1 MSESQPVLSQVL
13 SLVPRDEFDKLVRE
27 HGGEKRVRSFPCWTQ
42 FSCLVYAQLSRQTS
56 LRDLVIALE
65 TKKPFLYHCFGSRD
79 IRRTTLADANEHRS
93 YKIYETL
100 FMKLYQQC
108 LVQAPEHRFRFSN
121 KLYSFD
127 ASVVDLCLSVFPW
140 AKFRRTKGAIKL
152 HALLD
157 HDGHI
162 PSFIRV
168 STGSTHD
175 IKEARQLVLEPDSIV
190 TFDRGYVDYQWFYQL
205 HLQGAFFVTRL
216 KRGARFR
223 VIERRDPPALSGV
236 TSDQTIRMTG
246 RKPDSIPIAL
256 RRIGYRDPETG
267 KVYYFLTNRF
277 TLSAKTIA
285 EIYRARWQVE
295 LFFKWI
301 KQHLR
306 IKTFIGTSHNAVMSQ
321 VYVAMTTYLLLSY
334 MKFRVRSVLSL
345 YTLAKRIEV
354 SLFDRVPLNS
364 LLVEHM
370 HGTRKASVVQQ
381 PAQLAFKW
389 DGIESLNA
397 LPIRRISV
405 DNQNMKS
412 RAAQAFSAG
421 H

>member
-1 MSESQPVLSQVL
+1 MLETQPVLSQVL
-13 SLVPRDEFDKLVRE
+13 SLVPRGEFDKLVLE

-42 FSCLVYAQLSRQTS
+42 FACLVYAQLSRQTS

-65 TKKPFLYHCFGSRD
+65 TKRSFLYHCFGSRD
-79 IRRTTLADANEHRS
+79 VRRTTLADANERRP
-93 YKIYETL
+93 YQIYETL

-162 PSFIRV
+162 PSFVRV
-168 STGSTHD
+168 STASTHD
-175 IKEARQLVLEPDSIV
+175 IQQARQLVLEPDSIV
-190 TFDRGYVDYQWFYQL
+190 TFDRGYVDYRWFYQL
-205 HLQGAFFVTRL
+205 HLQRAFFVTRL

-223 VIERRDPPALSGV
+223 VIERREPPALSGV
-236 TSDQTIRMTG
+236 TSDQTIRIAG
-246 RKPDSIPIAL
+246 SKPDSIPIPL
-256 RRIGYRDPETG
+256 RRIGYLDPETG
-267 KVYYFLTNRF
+267 NRYHFLTNLFR
-277 TLSAKTIA
+277 LSAKTIA

-334 MKFRVRSVLSL
+334 LKFRARSALSL
-345 YTLAKRIEV
+345 YSVAKRIEV

-364 LLVEHM
+364 LLVERM
-370 HGTRKASVVQQ
+370 NGSRKGHAPEQ
-381 PAQLAFKW
+381 PAQLTFKW
-389 DGIESLNA
+389 DGHDFENTLT
-397 LPIRRISV
+397 IRRIVAGGHS
-405 DNQNMKS
+405 MKPL
-412 RAAQAFSAG
+412 AAQALSTG